1 MITHQHT
8 PEASNVN
15 LVQIRAQ
22 ARDGRLLAKCQE
34 CGGKIHKPLFQPDAQ
49 WRDVVIKKRYALVL
63 VTAESDYLTSDG
75 EETEESGWGY
85 IGESLTEHMRR
96 FQKFQ
101 NSAEPSARFIEWE
114 ESDAS
119 QR

>member
-1 MITHQHT
+1 MIAHQHK
-8 PEASNVN
+8 PESSDVN
-15 LVQIRAQ
+15 LAQVRGAQI
-22 ARDGRLLAKCQE
+22 LAKCQE

-75 EETEESGWGY
+75 EETEESGWD
-85 IGESLTEHMRR
+85 IVAKDLTEHVWR

-101 NSAEPSARFIEWE
+101 NPAEPSARFIEWD
-114 ESDAS
+114 ESDES
-119 QR
+119 

>member
-1 MITHQHT
+1 MIAHQHA
-8 PEASNVN
+8 PESSDVN
-15 LVQIRAQ
+15 LAQVRGNQILAQ
-22 ARDGRLLAKCQE
+22 CQE

-75 EETEESGWGY
+75 EETEESGWD
-85 IGESLTEHMRR
+85 IVEKDLIEHVRR

-101 NSAEPSARFIEWE
+101 NSAEPSAKFIEWDE
-114 ESDAS
+114 ADES
-119 QR
+119 